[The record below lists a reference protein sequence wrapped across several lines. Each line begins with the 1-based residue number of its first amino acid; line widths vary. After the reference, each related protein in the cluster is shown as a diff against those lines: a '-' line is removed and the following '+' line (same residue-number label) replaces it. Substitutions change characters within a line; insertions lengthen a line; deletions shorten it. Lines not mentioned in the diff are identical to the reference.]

1 MKASMLKEIDEEFR
15 LIQHELFTIIAKWR
29 TFTELYGIE
38 PNVKLLNDTAPLFF
52 WFVQDIFLDN
62 VILSIVRLLDPP
74 KSMGKENLT
83 IAHLIE
89 HIKKAGQITL
99 HAEALDLYSS
109 LRADGAQLI
118 ILRNK
123 LLAHND
129 LAEKQTKSAA
139 LYSGVSRN
147 FIEEFI
153 QRLCTLMN
161 KIHGS
166 LSDTET
172 IYETAGMN
180 PQSAPALLRALRK
193 ARQAAKD
200 EDGI

>member
-1 MKASMLKEIDEEFR
+1 MNANMPKEIDEEFR

-29 TFTELYGIE
+29 TFTELYGVE
-38 PNVKLLNDTAPLFF
+38 SNVKLLNETAPLFF

-62 VILSIVRLLDPP
+62 VLLSIVRLLDPP
-74 KSMGKENLT
+74 KTMGKENLT
-83 IAHLIE
+83 IAHLID
-89 HIKKAGQITL
+89 HIAKADHTTL

-109 LRADGAQLI
+109 LRADGSQLI
-118 ILRNK
+118 IIRNK

-129 LAEKQTKSAA
+129 LAEKQITSAA

-147 FIEEFI
+147 FIEGFI

-161 KIHGS
+161 KIHAS

-172 IYETAGMN
+172 FYESAGMN
-180 PQSAPALLRALRK
+180 SQSVPALLRALRK
-193 ARQAAKD
+193 ARRIEQD
-200 EDGI
+200 EDSV